1 MTPHRTT
8 LALTGRRLAVGAC
21 LAVLFGLTSACAASS
36 SDEDAVRGVVEQYV
50 GFLEAGEAAAADALD
65 AFDPAATR
73 CPELFTDE
81 VYGTV
86 TDRPTDLRVEDVFVT
101 DNRATVEAVL
111 RLGERPDVAVTLPL
125 VASDDGWL
133 IDNANLGDLL
143 DGVGGVT
150 VWADHAPGE
159 VTVQGACPQAIGT
172 MEMGM
177 LLTSV
182 YPGTWTVG
190 YQDPAR
196 IGTAEPV
203 ATTVLGT
210 MRRATAP
217 DDAATDPVTITPTPS
232 GGAVAAID
240 DAVWALAQACAAA
253 RTDDGSCPGPPP
265 WATEVPVGDVLLI
278 RTQVTVESARD
289 GAWHV
294 RASVPASWQDQ
305 TGAFREIEIPY
316 YLTATIDEAGVAHL
330 TLP

>member
-8 LALTGRRLAVGAC
+8 LALTGRRLAFGAC
-21 LAVLFGLTSACAASS
+21 LAVLSGLTSACAASP

-150 VWADHAPGE
+150 VRADHAPGD
-159 VTVQGACPQAIGT
+159 VTVQGAP
-172 MEMGM
+172 
-177 LLTSV
+177 
-182 YPGTWTVG
+182 
-190 YQDPAR
+190 
-196 IGTAEPV
+196 
-203 ATTVLGT
+203 
-210 MRRATAP
+210 
-217 DDAATDPVTITPTPS
+217 
-232 GGAVAAID
+232 
-240 DAVWALAQACAAA
+240 
-253 RTDDGSCPGPPP
+253 
-265 WATEVPVGDVLLI
+265 
-278 RTQVTVESARD
+278 
-289 GAWHV
+289 
-294 RASVPASWQDQ
+294 
-305 TGAFREIEIPY
+305 
-316 YLTATIDEAGVAHL
+316 HL